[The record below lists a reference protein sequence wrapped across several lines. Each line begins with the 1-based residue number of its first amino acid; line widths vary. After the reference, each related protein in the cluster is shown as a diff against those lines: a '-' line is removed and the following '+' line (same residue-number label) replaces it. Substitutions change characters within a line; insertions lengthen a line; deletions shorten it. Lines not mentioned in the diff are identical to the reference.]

1 MQLGELDP
9 LEPSID
15 ESYVDALIGARYL
28 IPLSERWVISLRG
41 AVSLGG
47 TDFMWTAQGLVGWRF
62 GAKRSSAIFVG
73 YQHRNMK
80 YSKAEVIEVEKSLS
94 GLGLGVKIGF

>member
-1 MQLGELDP
+1 M
-9 LEPSID
+9 SID
-15 ESYVDALIGARYL
+15 ESYLDALIGARYH

-41 AVSLGG
+41 DVSLGG

-62 GAKRSSAIFVG
+62 GAKRNSAIFVG
-73 YQHRNMK
+73 YRYRDMK
-80 YSKAEVIEVEKSLS
+80 YSKADVFEVKKTLS